1 MCALIRLNKNIINS
15 ILHVSMYSMWI
26 TNELIATTY
35 TDLGIDLV
43 GALTLPWLDE
53 VLYDLPEWAFLVGP
67 NLLLQV
73 LLVDNREV
81 RFLRPPFNV
90 RVVHE
95 GAHRTLGVVNGLGH
109 GSGGR
114 RHRDFTG
121 TGEASEWGDMAGVEF
136 IDLHAWPMCTCLRQ
150 RPSRPLLNIACI
162 PGATSTLQGSAKLPV
177 LHSIWFADVLVLNT
191 RDARV
196 GVLNQ
201 CVRLSKPSRELTLEM
216 RFRNFL
222 TCEQHRF
229 VKEKHVTEMQPDLN
243 SPKLIE
249 NILQSSKSTNLG
261 RSGYSGYGT
270 TKNNYEGNV

>member
-1 MCALIRLNKNIINS
+1 MCALISLNKTIINII
-15 ILHVSMYSMWI
+15 LHMSMHSMWV

-95 GAHRTLGVVNGLGH
+95 GAHRTLGVVNGLGL

-136 IDLHAWPMCTCLRQ
+136 IDLHAWPIPVHLSTSA
-150 RPSRPLLNIACI
+150 PVKAIAQYRFSK
-162 PGATSTLQGSAKLPV
+162 T
-177 LHSIWFADVLVLNT
+177 
-191 RDARV
+191 ARV
-196 GVLNQ
+196 ALRGCPVG
-201 CVRLSKPSRELTLEM
+201 RR
-216 RFRNFL
+216 
-222 TCEQHRF
+222 
-229 VKEKHVTEMQPDLN
+229 
-243 SPKLIE
+243 
-249 NILQSSKSTNLG
+249 QSDSLM
-261 RSGYSGYGT
+261 YWF
-270 TKNNYEGNV
+270 